1 MHINPDN
8 FLETPEGRV
17 VTPGRNRLAWQQC
30 HAALEKALATA
41 SGEKHLFVLV
51 GPQGA
56 GKTTWARALLARL
69 PDAIVF
75 DAILVKRTERAPL
88 LRAARKHGARTTA
101 VLFETTLEA
110 CIARNAGRPSDQ
122 VVPERAIR
130 NVHAALERPS
140 LEEGF
145 GELVVVAGQEGHD
158 PRA

>member
-1 MHINPDN
+1 MKLPKAES
-8 FLETPEGRV
+8 LRPGETGL
-17 VTPGRNRLAWQQC
+17 PGSSAMRHWRRHWQR
-30 HAALEKALATA
+30 HRAK
-41 SGEKHLFVLV
+41 KHLFVLV